1 MSVQKNN
8 ISYMLPISMFLTGII
23 AFTALSVVYSEALY
37 NMLICYIPIIHM
49 ELKNMQYGIGFCKY
63 VLQMRIPLCIIMAV
77 TIFSGFSLICFGM
90 LAFFSGALAA
100 LVIASSTMLMGM
112 TGIING
118 IFILLPHSLFYI
130 FSYWAF
136 YELAGKKDLFSRTE
150 QMQIVWKICLIW
162 LAGMICEMF
171 LSPITLE
178 RMIKL

>member
-1 MSVQKNN
+1 MSIQKNS
-8 ISYMLPISMFLTGII
+8 ISYILPISMFLTGII
-23 AFTALSVVYSEALY
+23 VFTALSVVYSEALY

-49 ELKNMQYGIGFCKY
+49 ELNNRQYGIEFCKY
-63 VLQMRIPLCIIMAV
+63 VFWMRIPLCIIMGV

-90 LAFFSGALAA
+90 LAFFAGALAA
-100 LVIASSTMLMGM
+100 LVIASSTMLMGI
-112 TGIING
+112 TGIISAVC
-118 IFILLPHSLFYI
+118 ILLPHSLFYI

-136 YELAGKKDLFSRTE
+136 YELAGKKNMFSRAE
-150 QMQIVWKICLIW
+150 QLQIVWKICLIW